1 VTRVST
7 SFFLTFT
14 FFALSFFPII
24 AYAYPFGGAI
34 YDIRACYNNA
44 IFVKL
49 SGPRGGSF
57 VWTPASRTYQF
68 GPPRRGGQWLLGLAS
83 APYYCVWSIF
93 PVLVEPGTH
102 IDMLGS
108 SQ

>member
-1 VTRVST
+1 MTRICTTYV
-7 SFFLTFT
+7 LT
-14 FFALSFFPII
+14 LSLFVLTLFPVV
-24 AYAYPFGGAI
+24 AYAFPFGGAI

-57 VWTPASRTYQF
+57 VWTPSSRTYQF
-68 GPPRRGGQWLLGLAS
+68 GPPRRTGQWLLGLAS

-108 SQ
+108 SK